1 MRRVKNPKRKPSP
14 SQLTRR
20 MVAVPAA
27 TYDLLQAYRMQL
39 AIQRTGTVTLHEALN
54 YAIITSGATN
64 LERSEA

>member
-39 AIQRTGTVTLHEALN
+39 CLQRPGTVTLHEALN

>member
-1 MRRVKNPKRKPSP
+1 
-14 SQLTRR
+14 

-39 AIQRTGTVTLHEALN
+39 AIQRTGTITLHEALN
-54 YAIITSGATN
+54 YAIITSGANN